1 MSDPVL
7 DTFWKEMAMETQH
20 IIGALNRTLSLEYAG
35 IIQYSQHSFLVQDL
49 FREVYADYFRDNS
62 RECHG
67 HAQRIGEM
75 ISGLGG
81 VPTVEPA
88 PIRQAT
94 ELTEMIEQDLALER
108 EALQAYLEAIEAAAD
123 HVPLRQMLEHMAD
136 EEQRAVWHLEKIL
149 RQKNFTVTAKE
160 VRLQQVG

>member
-1 MSDPVL
+1 M
-7 DTFWKEMAMETQH
+7 
-20 IIGALNRTLSLEYAG
+20 
-35 IIQYSQHSFLVQDL
+35 QDL
-49 FREVYADYFRDNS
+49 FREVYGDYIRDNS

-67 HAQRIGEM
+67 HAHQIEEM

-94 ELTEMIEQDLALER
+94 ELTEMLEQDLALER

-136 EEQRAVWHLEKIL
+136 DEQRAVWHLEKIL

>member
-1 MSDPVL
+1 
-7 DTFWKEMAMETQH
+7 MAMETQH

-123 HVPLRQMLEHMAD
+123 HMPLRQMLEHMAD